1 MLPLDAESDA
11 VEAQESS
18 QRMAPGHLSDTVIA
32 DAMVHAIRA
41 VPGVLDMGQGLFA
54 KAATFGPGKRVSG
67 IVIQHPAS
75 DTLTVEV
82 HVILEEAAFTKAYSE
97 ISDSDASSRTGT
109 TPILLR
115 FTDQIR
121 AAVTQTLEHL
131 RLPASTMVDV
141 TIDDIR

>member
-1 MLPLDAESDA
+1 MLPLDAGSDA
-11 VEAQESS
+11 VESQESS
-18 QRMAPGHLSDTVIA
+18 QRMAPEHLSDTFIA

-54 KAATFGPGKRVSG
+54 KAATFGPGKRVLG
-67 IVIQHPAS
+67 IVIQHPTADS
-75 DTLTVEV
+75 LSIEA
-82 HVILEEAAFTKAYSE
+82 HVILEEASFTKTYSE
-97 ISDSDASSRTGT
+97 ISGPDASSRTGT

-131 RLPASTMVDV
+131 GLPVSTVVDV